1 MQDDILI
8 RRAAAKDE
16 SAFEQLMLLH
26 QKPVYNIC
34 YRMAGN
40 ADDALDL
47 SQEVFLKLWR
57 TLEQYQFD
65 AAFST
70 WLFRL
75 TQNVC
80 IDFLRRKKRQQHVSL
95 TFSDDEDEG
104 KELSV
109 PDPEPLPEERVIF
122 NEKQAAIRA
131 AMNALPVDFREILQ
145 LRVVQELPYEQIA
158 QIMDCCDLGEY
169 FIPTQVGLPEQR
181 FGKYDLEEDHCWFE
195 LAEDGFEE
203 TTKPATV
210 EISAEQLVENFAAA
224 KEHWNDTAFQEQM
237 NEITL

>member
-109 PDPEPLPEERVIF
+109 PGSG
-122 NEKQAAIRA
+122 AAAGGAGHFQRKTGGHPRCHERA
-131 AMNALPVDFREILQ
+131 A
-145 LRVVQELPYEQIA
+145 
-158 QIMDCCDLGEY
+158 G
-169 FIPTQVGLPEQR
+169 R
-181 FGKYDLEEDHCWFE
+181 F
-195 LAEDGFEE
+195 
-203 TTKPATV
+203 P
-210 EISAEQLVENFAAA
+210 
-224 KEHWNDTAFQEQM
+224 
-237 NEITL
+237 

>member
-1 MQDDILI
+1 MKPLQDDILI

-80 IDFLRRKKRQQHVSL
+80 IDFLRRKSGSS
-95 TFSDDEDEG
+95 TFRSR
-104 KELSV
+104 SRAMRTRARSC
-109 PDPEPLPEERVIF
+109 PSR
-122 NEKQAAIRA
+122 IRSRCRRNGSSSTKSRRPSA
-131 AMNALPVDFREILQ
+131 RAMNALPVDFREILQ
-145 LRVVQELPYEQIA
+145 LRVVQGA
-158 QIMDCCDLGEY
+158 D
-169 FIPTQVGLPEQR
+169 V
-181 FGKYDLEEDHCWFE
+181 
-195 LAEDGFEE
+195 
-203 TTKPATV
+203 
-210 EISAEQLVENFAAA
+210 
-224 KEHWNDTAFQEQM
+224 
-237 NEITL
+237 

>member
-75 TQNVC
+75 TSNVC
-80 IDFLRRKKRQQHVSL
+80 IDFLRAARRHLVVPISGL
-95 TFSDDEDEG
+95 DADGEEYTLDA
-104 KELSV
+104 
-109 PDPEPLPEERVIF
+109 PDPAKLPEEELLAR
-122 NEKQAAIRA
+122 EEREELRA
-131 AMNALPVDFREILQ
+131 AM
-145 LRVVQELPYEQIA
+145 
-158 QIMDCCDLGEY
+158 DL
-169 FIPTQVGLPEQR
+169 LAPEQR
-181 FGKYDLEEDHCWFE
+181 LI
-195 LAEDGFEE
+195 L
-203 TTKPATV
+203 
-210 EISAEQLVENFAAA
+210 SLRVENDLSYTDIAAVLGVREGTVKSRLARARDQLRKKLSQSGNKAAA
-224 KEHWNDTAFQEQM
+224 ASSNPQKGGRGHE
-237 NEITL
+237 L

>member
-34 YRMAGN
+34 YRMVGN

-95 TFSDDEDEG
+95 TFSDDED
-104 KELSV
+104 
-109 PDPEPLPEERVIF
+109 DEE
-122 NEKQAAIRA
+122 
-131 AMNALPVDFREILQ
+131 
-145 LRVVQELPYEQIA
+145 
-158 QIMDCCDLGEY
+158 
-169 FIPTQVGLPEQR
+169 
-181 FGKYDLEEDHCWFE
+181 
-195 LAEDGFEE
+195 
-203 TTKPATV
+203 
-210 EISAEQLVENFAAA
+210 
-224 KEHWNDTAFQEQM
+224 
-237 NEITL
+237 

>member
-75 TQNVC
+75 TSNVC
-80 IDFLRRKKRQQHVSL
+80 IDFLRAARRHLVVPISGL
-95 TFSDDEDEG
+95 DADGEEYTLDA
-104 KELSV
+104 
-109 PDPEPLPEERVIF
+109 PDPAKLPEEELLAR
-122 NEKQAAIRA
+122 EEREELRA
-131 AMNALPVDFREILQ
+131 AM
-145 LRVVQELPYEQIA
+145 
-158 QIMDCCDLGEY
+158 DL
-169 FIPTQVGLPEQR
+169 LAPEQR
-181 FGKYDLEEDHCWFE
+181 LI
-195 LAEDGFEE
+195 L
-203 TTKPATV
+203 
-210 EISAEQLVENFAAA
+210 SLRVENDLSYTDIAAVLGVREGTVKSRLARARDQLRKKLSQSGNKAAA
-224 KEHWNDTAFQEQM
+224 ASSNPQKGGRGRE
-237 NEITL
+237 L